1 MGAPTFQIKE
11 IVKQHDV
18 QLFSSNY
25 ALYGDFSNWAM
36 KILEQ
41 FTPNLK
47 IYSIDEVFLNFVGLS
62 IEHYHQYGIQMKNRV
77 HKWVG
82 IPVCI
87 GFAETKVLSKVA
99 NKIAKKFQ

>member
-1 MGAPTFQIKE
+1 
-11 IVKQHDV
+11 V

-25 ALYGDFSNWAM
+25 ALYGDLSNRVM

-41 FTPNLK
+41 FTPNLE
-47 IYSIDEVFLNFVGLS
+47 IYSIDEAFLNFDGLS
-62 IEHYHQYGIQMKNRV
+62 IEDYHQYGIQMKNRV

-87 GFAETKVLSKVA
+87 VLPKP
-99 NKIAKKFQ
+99 KHYQK